1 MGEKQRIEELRNLI
15 SHHDRLY
22 YQEATTEIS
31 DQEYDALYAE
41 LVALEDKHPNW
52 ITPDSPTQ
60 RVGGEPVDEFQQV
73 RHTVPML
80 SIGNTYSIEE
90 LREFEERL
98 ARLLPETDFTY
109 VVEPK
114 IDGVA
119 VTIIYEDDLFAVGA
133 TRGNGTVGDGITS
146 NIRTIR
152 ALPLRLPFSDLGL
165 AKVELRGEVFMD
177 RTGFAELNRKREEE
191 GEELYANP
199 RNTTSG
205 SLKLLD
211 PKQVAERPL
220 RVAIHSF
227 GELVMKD
234 GTEPLPWTKHSE
246 LLRSIEDMGVPTI
259 QHWEVCKGIESVI
272 PLVDV
277 WSKRRFELGY
287 ETDGLVVKVESF
299 QMREMLGS
307 TSRSPRWLIAYK
319 FPAEQAETTLKHIE
333 LNVGRTGAVTPVA
346 ILEPVLLAGTTV
358 SRATLHNADEIARK
372 DLREGD
378 HVLIE
383 KGGEIIPKVLAPL
396 LEKRDGSQI
405 PFEYPTTCP
414 SCEGPLARSEGE
426 VAVRCEN
433 LDCPAQLRRRLQHFA
448 SRRAMDIEGLG
459 QAIIDQLVTA
469 GMVKGLPDLY
479 RLEHD
484 PLADL
489 ERMGEKSAQ
498 NLLDGLEKSKSNP
511 PASLLHGLGVRHVG
525 EHVAEVLVEAVDDL
539 RDLGKLSQ
547 EEFEEIPEV
556 GPIVAEAVRNFF
568 LDPHNIE
575 VLDQL
580 SELGLNFKKPQVEA
594 VVGVTHPKHLD
605 GLQFVVTGTLSGYSR
620 DEAKAQI
627 KNRGG
632 RVTGSVTKKTD
643 YLVCGENPGSKFDK
657 AEKLGVPI
665 LDEDQFKKI
674 LAGSN

>member
-1 MGEKQRIEELRNLI
+1 
-15 SHHDRLY
+15 
-22 YQEATTEIS
+22 
-31 DQEYDALYAE
+31 
-41 LVALEDKHPNW
+41 
-52 ITPDSPTQ
+52 
-60 RVGGEPVDEFQQV
+60 
-73 RHTVPML
+73 
-80 SIGNTYSIEE
+80 
-90 LREFEERL
+90 
-98 ARLLPETDFTY
+98 
-109 VVEPK
+109 
-114 IDGVA
+114 
-119 VTIIYEDDLFAVGA
+119 
-133 TRGNGTVGDGITS
+133 
-146 NIRTIR
+146 
-152 ALPLRLPFSDLGL
+152 
-165 AKVELRGEVFMD
+165 
-177 RTGFAELNRKREEE
+177 
-191 GEELYANP
+191 
-199 RNTTSG
+199 
-205 SLKLLD
+205 
-211 PKQVAERPL
+211 
-220 RVAIHSF
+220 
-227 GELVMKD
+227 
-234 GTEPLPWTKHSE
+234 
-246 LLRSIEDMGVPTI
+246 
-259 QHWEVCKGIESVI
+259 
-272 PLVDV
+272 
-277 WSKRRFELGY
+277 
-287 ETDGLVVKVESF
+287 
-299 QMREMLGS
+299 
-307 TSRSPRWLIAYK
+307 
-319 FPAEQAETTLKHIE
+319 
-333 LNVGRTGAVTPVA
+333 
-346 ILEPVLLAGTTV
+346 
-358 SRATLHNADEIARK
+358 
-372 DLREGD
+372 
-378 HVLIE
+378 
-383 KGGEIIPKVLAPL
+383 
-396 LEKRDGSQI
+396 
-405 PFEYPTTCP
+405 
-414 SCEGPLARSEGE
+414 
-426 VAVRCEN
+426 
-433 LDCPAQLRRRLQHFA
+433 
-448 SRRAMDIEGLG
+448 MDIEGLG